1 MIDGPHYTSVVI
13 YVVDS
18 PFIFRILFRYETLSL
33 GPKTCYC
40 NSEKEKFKC
49 MHFKCTCIS
58 GIHISLVTE
67 QGL

>member
-13 YVVDS
+13 YVVVY
-18 PFIFRILFRYETLSL
+18 ICILVRYETLSL

-49 MHFKCTCIS
+49 MHIKCTCIS
-58 GIHISLVTE
+58 GIHIPLVIE
-67 QGL
+67 QEL

>member
-40 NSEKEKFKC
+40 NSEK
-49 MHFKCTCIS
+49 
-58 GIHISLVTE
+58 
-67 QGL
+67 

>member
-13 YVVDS
+13 YVVVV
-18 PFIFRILFRYETLSL
+18 PFIFRILDRYETSL

-58 GIHISLVTE
+58 GIHISLVIE
-67 QGL
+67 QEL